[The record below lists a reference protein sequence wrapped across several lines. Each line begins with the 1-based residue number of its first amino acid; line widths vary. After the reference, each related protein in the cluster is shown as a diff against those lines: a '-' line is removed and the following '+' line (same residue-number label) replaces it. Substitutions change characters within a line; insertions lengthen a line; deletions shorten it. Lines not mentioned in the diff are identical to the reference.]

1 MKNLLTFLKNKIE
14 NSENI
19 REMSTENI
27 CEFLK
32 LVNQ

>member
-19 REMSTENI
+19 GEMATENFY
-27 CEFLK
+27 EFLK